1 MGGVEEWERGGVE
14 EWGGEGY
21 GRGRRVGGV
30 KEWEG

>member
-1 MGGVEEWERGGVE
+1 MGEGRGVGGVE
-14 EWGGEGY
+14 EWGGEGC